1 MCLNMYVQGLANHVF
16 QLIVCDCSCLA
27 CRSKLGGYTKT
38 KNQFEELAVQAE
50 MKQEPVHKVEL
61 DKQVNSM
68 DGVLK
73 MLCRLE
79 LKFKIEKD
87 CALHV

>member
-1 MCLNMYVQGLANHVF
+1 M
-16 QLIVCDCSCLA
+16 
-27 CRSKLGGYTKT
+27 

-50 MKQEPVHKVEL
+50 MKQEPVHKEEL

-73 MLCRLE
+73 MLRRLE

>member
-1 MCLNMYVQGLANHVF
+1 MYVQGLANHVF
-16 QLIVCDCSCLA
+16 QLVVCDCSCLA
-27 CRSKLGGYTKT
+27 CRSKLGGYTKM

-50 MKQEPVHKVEL
+50 MKQESNYKAEL
-61 DKQVNSM
+61 DKQVNNM
-68 DGVLK
+68 DDVLK
-73 MLCRLE
+73 MLRRLE